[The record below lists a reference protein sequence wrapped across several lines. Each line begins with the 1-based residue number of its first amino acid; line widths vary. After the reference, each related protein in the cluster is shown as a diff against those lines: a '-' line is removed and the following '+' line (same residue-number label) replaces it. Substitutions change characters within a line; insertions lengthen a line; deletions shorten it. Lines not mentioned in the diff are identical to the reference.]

1 MNEKELYEKQYREK
15 KLIRINSFP
24 LLRKIFKNLDLH
36 REDLALSLLDSG
48 EKLLDVGS
56 GSGSLMFKA
65 RDKYKEVYGID
76 ISPSRIEEV
85 KKSAVERFGENNN
98 LHFSVS
104 NINRKIDFPDRS
116 EGTRLNSSHIPLSR
130 MPSSA

>member
-76 ISPSRIEEV
+76 I
-85 KKSAVERFGENNN
+85 
-98 LHFSVS
+98 
-104 NINRKIDFPDRS
+104 
-116 EGTRLNSSHIPLSR
+116 
-130 MPSSA
+130 